1 MTPALL
7 RAAETYRPSIKN
19 PGCFSFMERLSVCLG
34 VFPVNPPF
42 SFRTLSRILKGTVS
56 AFHISAAADGGRAS
70 AERTAEIKRAE
81 TKLWANLISAVE
93 ALCTAGIQE
102 AQHLNRA
109 SEKVDG
115 ESG

>member
-1 MTPALL
+1 M
-7 RAAETYRPSIKN
+7 
-19 PGCFSFMERLSVCLG
+19 G

-42 SFRTLSRILKGTVS
+42 PFRTLSRNLKSTVS

-70 AERTAEIKRAE
+70 AERTAEIKLAE

-109 SEKVDG
+109 SEKTERVADG
-115 ESG
+115 GGGGGWGVCQSLFSRWEDRLR